1 MTPSVLFEVLMHN
14 GNPSA
19 ALKDAGDNWLT
30 IGSES
35 WNRVERREWA
45 AARERELGSV
55 NLDGIL
61 ESHTGQSSGL
71 AEAGEVNTAAQPL
84 FSVVSLADLAH
95 VDPPAPAFWW
105 DDYLPAGVVTLLSAQ
120 GGTGKT
126 FLALMAG
133 VSIALGMLLLGIPT
147 RRGKVALFSGED
159 GPDIMRHRLK
169 FICRAMDVHPSAL
182 DGRLHILDATQG
194 DPTLFHEVNAKGTR
208 YGATTSSYEALR
220 AYVEEHEI
228 DVLIVDNASDTFDA
242 QEIDRARVRGFM
254 RALARIAQVKG
265 GAVLLLAHVDKGS
278 SRRDRTGTEGYSGS
292 TAWHNSAR
300 SRLFMSRDK

>member
-95 VDPPAPAFWW
+95 VDPPAPAF
-105 DDYLPAGVVTLLSAQ
+105 
-120 GGTGKT
+120 
-126 FLALMAG
+126 
-133 VSIALGMLLLGIPT
+133 
-147 RRGKVALFSGED
+147 
-159 GPDIMRHRLK
+159 
-169 FICRAMDVHPSAL
+169 
-182 DGRLHILDATQG
+182 
-194 DPTLFHEVNAKGTR
+194 
-208 YGATTSSYEALR
+208 
-220 AYVEEHEI
+220 
-228 DVLIVDNASDTFDA
+228 
-242 QEIDRARVRGFM
+242 
-254 RALARIAQVKG
+254 
-265 GAVLLLAHVDKGS
+265 
-278 SRRDRTGTEGYSGS
+278 
-292 TAWHNSAR
+292 
-300 SRLFMSRDK
+300 